1 MSLLEAFVLG
11 LVQGFTEFFPVSSSA
26 HLKITKELLNIA
38 DSPYFDLVCHGGTTL
53 ALGIYLRKAIWQV
66 LTTPRAIAIYFCAII
81 PLVPAYFLFGSFF
94 KAAAAAPQ
102 YLGYCLMITGM
113 LLFLA
118 SRGNCK
124 TPFGAKSM
132 LFPLVRI
139 FRKAPM
145 AERICRF
152 AKNRTNEKKL
162 EFGSQSEFCNSL
174 SKKKREIS
182 CREIADFKWKDVLCI
197 GMMQTMALI
206 PGISRS
212 GSTIS
217 AARFC
222 GWNWLDAARFSFL
235 LAVPT
240 ILGGEMLE
248 IGKLIRKTSE
258 TAGTLPWGCYATG
271 FATSFIFGLIGVHF
285 MFRIYEKE
293 IIRPFAW
300 YCLAIGLLA
309 LRIFHA

>member
-1 MSLLEAFVLG
+1 MSLLEAFILG
-11 LVQGFTEFFPVSSSA
+11 LVQGFTEFLPISSSA
-26 HLKITKELLNIA
+26 HLKIAKELLKIA
-38 DSPYFDLVCHGGTTL
+38 DSPYFDLICHGGTTL

-81 PLVPAYFLFGSFF
+81 PLIPAYFLFGAFF

-102 YLGYCLMITGM
+102 YLGYCLMITGI

-118 SRGNCK
+118 
-124 TPFGAKSM
+124 
-132 LFPLVRI
+132 
-139 FRKAPM
+139 
-145 AERICRF
+145 
-152 AKNRTNEKKL
+152 
-162 EFGSQSEFCNSL
+162 

-182 CREIADFKWKDVLCI
+182 CREIADFKWRDVLCI
-197 GMMQTMALI
+197 GVMQTMALI

-240 ILGGEMLE
+240 ILGGEILE

-258 TAGTLPWGCYATG
+258 TAGTLPWSCYATG
-271 FATSFIFGLIGVHF
+271 FTTSFIFGLIGVHF

-293 IIRPFAW
+293 IIHPFAW

-309 LRIFHA
+309 LGIFHA